1 VNDDASGYCKYE
13 ESVVAAT
20 AAGVTLPAALADHV
34 HSCAGCAA
42 ARETTTQ
49 LGRLVAASVDDPLPS
64 AGLVRWKA
72 ARAERLAAARKADT
86 VLRWSGRCG
95 VAIPVMTTAALF
107 FIHIQDSAGSNM
119 LLLIGSAG
127 LAGILVLSG
136 IGLAI
141 WRAAER

>member
-1 VNDDASGYCKYE
+1 VNDSAYGYCSYE

-20 AAGVTLPAALADHV
+20 VAGATLPGTLADHV
-34 HSCAGCAA
+34 SSCAGCAA
-42 ARETTTQ
+42 ARETTMQ

-72 ARAERLAAARKADT
+72 ARAERLATARKADT

-95 VAIPVMTTAALF
+95 VAIPVVTTAALF
-107 FIHIQDSAGSNM
+107 FIQLQDSAGSNM
-119 LLLIGSAG
+119 LLLVGSAG

-141 WRAAER
+141 LQAGER